1 MSERYVND
9 RFLPDKAIDVID
21 EAGARVSLS
30 RYLSTPELRE
40 LEEDILDG
48 KKKRGSIRN
57 KIMPM
62 PETKENAV

>member
-40 LEEDILDG
+40 LEEDILRWE
-48 KKKRGSIRN
+48 KKKRMPLEM

-62 PETKENAV
+62 PES